1 MNNRTDPLIS
11 VIVPVYNVAPYVEA
25 CLSSIVSQSYDNLE
39 ILVVDDASTDG
50 SYDICQKYYKSDSRV
65 RLMHHNKN
73 LGLSAARNTALEV
86 AKGDYIV
93 FVDSDDTIDKNMY
106 SAMCSAAQKTKPIL

>member
-1 MNNRTDPLIS
+1 MNNRTNPLIS

-25 CLSSIVSQSYDNLE
+25 CLSSIVGQSYENLE

-50 SYDICQKYYKSDSRV
+50 SCDICQKYYKSDSRV

-73 LGLSAARNTALEV
+73 LGLSAARNTA
-86 AKGDYIV
+86 A
-93 FVDSDDTIDKNMY
+93 
-106 SAMCSAAQKTKPIL
+106 